1 MSEFK
6 GTPGPWHIV
15 KSMGFEDI
23 QGNSETSDITN
34 LMGFVNSEGKRVC
47 WFGDATNYYPTEGDE
62 PSEDDANL
70 IAAAPDLL
78 EALLGFVSMKCE
90 TAGVEDLEGGCCRTC
105 RARAAIAKA
114 IGEEK

>member
-1 MSEFK
+1 MRMSEFK

-70 IAAAPDLL
+70 IAAAPELL
-78 EALLGFVSMKCE
+78 DCLIELRQWISQEIAHPNSPCG
-90 TAGVEDLEGGCCRTC
+90 
-105 RARAAIAKA
+105 RADTAIAKA
-114 IGEEK
+114 LGEDK